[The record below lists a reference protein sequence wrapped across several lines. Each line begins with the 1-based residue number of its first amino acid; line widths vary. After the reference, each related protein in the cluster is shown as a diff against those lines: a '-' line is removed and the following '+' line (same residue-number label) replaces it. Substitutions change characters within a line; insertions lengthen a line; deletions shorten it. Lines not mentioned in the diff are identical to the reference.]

1 MAHGCAAVAVLVAGS
16 PASNA
21 AVPEAPRVEVSFRL
35 EGFLAA
41 RDDLSGALRLTPR
54 NGAAEAV
61 AVPLRAGVAPQA
73 SLPSG
78 SRWLVTAEIPG
89 LWARPASLILLPDA
103 EPPVHGI
110 ELWPAAEIRG
120 RLRLAKA
127 GARLPSEVTLTLGSP
142 PGPVQ
147 GRRVP
152 QTVASCGLD
161 AEGRFACPVP
171 ATSLDLGLAAE
182 GFAPHHLW
190 GLDLPAGSRRDLGTL
205 ELRPGASV
213 AGWVESESGQPLPA
227 ESRVALEL
235 LQGPG
240 GGDPALR
247 VRLQD
252 ARLEARLAPG
262 GFFQLTGVPPGAYSL
277 TAETPGFAPASVAPL
292 EVWQGKETL
301 LREPLRLSRPFA
313 VEVEIRPA
321 LDWTGKPWHLRAHW
335 ASPTLLRYGEPL
347 FDDAVDESGRARLR
361 GLAPGRLWLQVHD
374 ATGNLMASLLDH
386 PMPGPEAADV
396 EIAIEQIFVS
406 GSLLLGEEP
415 LAGRLFWGGKHGAPS
430 FEAEADE
437 EGRFSAVLP
446 QAGSWPVEVEAEEPR
461 LAARTRVRVEPDR
474 HGAAKVEV
482 RLPDTRVFGRVVDEQ
497 GGPVE
502 GARVSATPEGEWVM
516 ADTGPDGAFEIRA
529 LPPGRVVVAASRR
542 RQVDDESSPAVH
554 SVVVEGQTLG
564 PLELRLEGSRPVT
577 GWLESDR
584 GPVVGASLRFR
595 ASDPPGGGS
604 AQARSDLDGAFTA
617 RLPKRARR
625 ASVVVSAPGHAL
637 RAYEVLT
644 DGTPLRFQV
653 PLAGGTL
660 RVALPPDVEALAERG
675 QTVGVFQNGV
685 HIPRQVLWEWARGH
699 GWQTLEPREMVVPNL
714 AAGEYQACLLPGL
727 FDAAELLPF
736 LAGQQPGCV
745 TGTLLADGE
754 LRLVLPDTSP

>member
-16 PASNA
+16 PAA
-21 AVPEAPRVEVSFRL
+21 HATLPEAPRVEVSFRF
-35 EGFLAA
+35 EGLPAA
-41 RDDLSGALRLTPR
+41 RADLAGALQLTPK

-61 AVPLRAGVAPQA
+61 VVPVRTGVALQA
-73 SLPSG
+73 SLPAG
-78 SRWLVTAEIPG
+78 SRWRVTAEIPG
-89 LWARPASLILLPDA
+89 LWARPAPLVLVPGT
-103 EPPVHGI
+103 EPPVHAI
-110 ELWPAAEIRG
+110 ELWQAAEIRG
-120 RLRLAKA
+120 RLRLVKP
-127 GARLPSEVTLTLGSP
+127 GARLPPALKLTLGSP

-147 GRRVP
+147 GRRVT
-152 QTVASCGLD
+152 QTVVSCGLD
-161 AEGRFACPVP
+161 AEGRFACSVP
-171 ATSLDLGLAAE
+171 ATRLDLGLAAE

-190 GLDLPAGSRRDLGTL
+190 GLDLPAGSVRDLGTL
-205 ELRPGASV
+205 ELRLGASV
-213 AGWVESESGQPLPA
+213 AGWVESGDGEPLPR
-227 ESRVALEL
+227 ESRVVLEV
-235 LQGPG
+235 LQGI
-240 GGDPALR
+240 GGDPALQ

-252 ARLEARLAPG
+252 ARLEAPLAPG

-277 TAETPGFAPASVAPL
+277 TAEAPGFAPASVAPL

-301 LREPLRLSRPFA
+301 LRNALRLARPFA
-313 VEVEIRPA
+313 VEVEVRPA

-335 ASPTLLRYGEPL
+335 ASPTLLRYGDPV
-347 FDDAVDESGRARLR
+347 FDGAVDEAGHALLR
-361 GLAPGRLWLQVHD
+361 GLGPGRLLLQVHD
-374 ATGNLMASLLDH
+374 AAGNLTASLLDH
-386 PMPGPEAADV
+386 PVPGPEAASV
-396 EIAIEQIFVS
+396 EIAIEHVFVS
-406 GSLLLGEEP
+406 GTLLLGDEP

-474 HGAAKVEV
+474 HGAAEVEV

-516 ADTGPDGAFEIRA
+516 TDTGADGAFELRA
-529 LPPGRVVVAASRR
+529 LPAGRVVLAASRR
-542 RQVDDESSPAVH
+542 RQADDESSPAVQA
-554 SVVVEGQTLG
+554 VLVEGQTLG

-584 GPVVGASLRFR
+584 GPVVGASLRLR
-595 ASDPPGGGS
+595 PTDPPGGGS

-617 RLPKRARR
+617 RLPRRARR

-660 RVALPPDVEALAERG
+660 RVLLPPDVEALADRG
-675 QTVGVFQNGV
+675 LAVAVFQNGV
-685 HIPRQVLWEWARGH
+685 HIPRHVLWEWARGH
-699 GWQTLEPREMVVPNL
+699 GWQALEPREMVVPNL

-727 FDAAELLPF
+727 FDAAELVPF
-736 LAGQQPGCV
+736 LTGQQRGCV
-745 TGTLLADGE
+745 AGTLLEGAE
-754 LRLVLPDTSP
+754 LRLVVPVT